1 MGSGQST
8 PQQNSSIN
16 PNNIIPVGEIPVTPY
31 SINSTTSKKYAL
43 VIGINYTGK
52 SFSLSG
58 CIPDANNIKNLLN
71 EWGFET
77 TLMTDN
83 TGGNLY
89 PTRDNI
95 LTQITSH
102 ITRLASD
109 DILVIYYSGHGS
121 RVTDQI
127 NGDEISGLDSC
138 IVPIDVSPVS
148 SVGYIRDDSIRTEL
162 VKATTGSN
170 VFTVF
175 DSCNSGSVCD
185 LKYCYFDTS
194 YRGSLE
200 QSITSLSNTDFISRT
215 NVITNNKYS
224 DTNAN
229 IISLSGSRDD
239 ELSLE
244 FVNRNGVSG
253 GALTYCIL
261 WTLRTQT
268 PNISIATFL
277 LNVRSKLKTLGFGQN
292 PSLMSGKTLNTDDLL
307 NGFLKI

>member
-8 PQQNSSIN
+8 PQQNSGSN
-16 PNNIIPVGEIPVTPY
+16 SSSNIVPVGEIPIKPY
-31 SINSTTSKKYAL
+31 TVNATNSKKYAL
-43 VIGINYTGK
+43 VIGINYTGTNFK
-52 SFSLSG
+52 LEG
-58 CIPDANNIKNLLN
+58 CVPDANNIKNLLN

-89 PTRDNI
+89 PTKNNI
-95 LTQITSH
+95 LTQLQSH
-102 ITRLASD
+102 ISKLSSN
-109 DILVIYYSGHGS
+109 DILAIYYSGHGT
-121 RVTDQI
+121 RVTDS

-138 IVPIDVSPVS
+138 IVPIDVS
-148 SVGYIRDDSIRTEL
+148 SVGYITDDTIRTNL
-162 VKATTGSN
+162 TSAVPGSN
-170 VFTVF
+170 IFAAF

-185 LKYCYFDTS
+185 LRYCYFDTS

-200 QSITSLSNTDFISRT
+200 QTITSLSTTDFVSRT
-215 NVITNNKYS
+215 NYITNPNYN
-224 DTNAN
+224 DTSAN
-229 IISLSGSRDD
+229 IISLSGCRDD
-239 ELSLE
+239 ELSIE
-244 FVNRNGVSG
+244 FVNRDGVSG

-277 LNVRSKLKTLGFGQN
+277 SNVRTKLKTLGFGQN
-292 PSLMSGKTLNTDDLL
+292 PSLMAGKELNTDDLL

>member
-8 PQQNSSIN
+8 PQQNSS
-16 PNNIIPVGEIPVTPY
+16 NISSSNIVPVGEIPVTPY

-43 VIGINYTGK
+43 VIGMNYTGT
-52 SFSLSG
+52 SFSLNG
-58 CIPDANNIKNLLN
+58 CIPDANNINNLLN

-89 PTRDNI
+89 PTKNNI
-95 LTQITSH
+95 LSQITSH
-102 ITRLASD
+102 ISKLASG

-121 RVTDQI
+121 RVTDN

-138 IVPIDVSPVS
+138 IVPVDVS
-148 SVGYIRDDSIRTEL
+148 SVGYIRDDDIRTKL
-162 VKATTGSN
+162 TAAPSGSN
-170 VFTVF
+170 IFATF

-185 LKYCYFDTS
+185 LIYCYFDTS

-200 QSITSLSNTDFISRT
+200 QKITSLSTTDFISRIDF
-215 NVITNNKYS
+215 ITNPNYHE
-224 DTNAN
+224 TNAN
-229 IISLSGSRDD
+229 IISLSGCRDD

-244 FVNRNGVSG
+244 FVNRNGVFG

-292 PSLMSGKTLNTDDLL
+292 PSLMAGREINTDDLL
-307 NGFLKI
+307 NNFLKI

>member
-8 PQQNSSIN
+8 PQQNSNNSIN
-16 PNNIIPVGEIPVTPY
+16 PSNIVPVGEIPVTPY
-31 SINSTTSKKYAL
+31 SVNSTTGRKYAL
-43 VIGINYTGK
+43 VIGINYTGTN
-52 SFSLSG
+52 FSLNG

-89 PTRDNI
+89 PTKNNI
-95 LTQITSH
+95 ISQITAN
-102 ITRLASD
+102 ITKLTSD
-109 DILVIYYSGHGS
+109 DILVIYYSGHGA
-121 RVTDQI
+121 RITDQ
-127 NGDEISGLDSC
+127 NGDELSGLDSC
-138 IVPIDVSPVS
+138 IVPINVS
-148 SVGYIRDDSIRTEL
+148 SVGYIKDDEIRTEL
-162 VKATTGSN
+162 VKATSGSN

-185 LKYCYFDTS
+185 LRYCYFDTS

-200 QSITSLSNTDFISRT
+200 QTIASLSTTDFISRT
-215 NVITNNKYS
+215 DVITNNKYTE
-224 DTNAN
+224 TNAN
-229 IISLSGSRDD
+229 VISLSGSRDD

-244 FVNRNGVSG
+244 FVNQNGVSG

-277 LNVRSKLKTLGFGQN
+277 SNVRSKLKTLGFGQN
-292 PSLMSGKTLNTDDLL
+292 PSLMSGKTLNTDSLL
-307 NGFLKI
+307 NSFLKI

>member
-8 PQQNSSIN
+8 PQQNSSTN
-16 PNNIIPVGEIPVTPY
+16 SSSNTVSVSSIPITPY
-31 SINSTTSKKYAL
+31 TVNTTNSKKYAL
-43 VIGINYTGK
+43 VVGINYKGTN
-52 SFSLSG
+52 FSLNG
-58 CIPDANNIKNLLN
+58 CINDANNIKNLLN

-89 PTRDNI
+89 PTKNNI
-95 LTQITSH
+95 LSQLQSH
-102 ITRLASD
+102 ISKLEND
-109 DILVIYYSGHGS
+109 DIFVIYYSGHGT
-121 RVTDQI
+121 RVNDS

-138 IVPIDVSPVS
+138 IVPINVN
-148 SVGYIRDDSIRTEL
+148 SVGYITDDTIRSEL
-162 VKATTGSN
+162 VKAVSGSN
-170 VFTVF
+170 IFAAF

-185 LKYCYFDTS
+185 LRYCYFDTS

-200 QSITSLSNTDFISRT
+200 QKISNLSTTDFISRT
-215 NVITNNKYS
+215 DVITNTKYT

-244 FVNRNGVSG
+244 FVNQDGVSG

-261 WTLRTQT
+261 WTFRTQT

-292 PSLMSGKTLNTDDLL
+292 PSLMSGKTLNTNDLL
-307 NGFLKI
+307 NNFLKI

>member
-8 PQQNSSIN
+8 PQQNSSN
-16 PNNIIPVGEIPVTPY
+16 SSSSNTVSVGSIPVTPY
-31 SINSTTSKKYAL
+31 TVNTTTSKKYAL
-43 VIGINYTGK
+43 VIGINYTGTN
-52 SFSLSG
+52 FSLSG
-58 CIPDANNIKNLLN
+58 CINDANNIKNQLN

-89 PTRDNI
+89 PTMANI
-95 LTQITSH
+95 LSQITSH
-102 ITRLASD
+102 ISRLSSG

-121 RVTDQI
+121 RVTDN

-138 IVPIDVSPVS
+138 IVPINVS
-148 SVGYIRDDSIRTEL
+148 SVGYIVDDEIRTKL
-162 VKATTGSN
+162 TAAVPGSN
-170 VFTVF
+170 IFAAF

-185 LKYCYFDTS
+185 LRYCYFDTS

-215 NVITNNKYS
+215 NYITNTKYN
-224 DTNAN
+224 DTSAN

-239 ELSLE
+239 ELSFE
-244 FVNRNGVSG
+244 FVNENGVSG

-292 PSLMSGKTLNTDDLL
+292 PSLMSGRTLNTDDLL
-307 NGFLKI
+307 NGFLKV